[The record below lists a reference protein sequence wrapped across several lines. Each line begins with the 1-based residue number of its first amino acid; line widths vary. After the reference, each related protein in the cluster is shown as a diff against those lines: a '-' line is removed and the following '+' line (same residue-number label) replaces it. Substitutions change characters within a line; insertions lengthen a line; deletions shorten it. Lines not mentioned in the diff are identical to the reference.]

1 MISCYVMLTEKE
13 EGCYV
18 FRILMGYLF
27 LTNVLLV
34 LIQAEDVLTIFYDVL
49 ALQFVQQLDD
59 IAFRLARMDVF
70 GRRLQRA
77 CTAYW
82 FDAEFEYRKG
92 NYDVAFE
99 HLRHAV
105 ELDDRLPY
113 DEPWGWMV
121 PVRHVQPVAQCSK
134 DVRTKQFSLSGGGK
148 SEEI

>member
-1 MISCYVMLTEKE
+1 VNM
-13 EGCYV
+13 

-92 NYDVAFE
+92 ESLFYVFIIF
-99 HLRHAV
+99 L
-105 ELDDRLPY
+105 
-113 DEPWGWMV
+113 
-121 PVRHVQPVAQCSK
+121 
-134 DVRTKQFSLSGGGK
+134 FSLNHSQIMYQAVG
-148 SEEI
+148 SIRFSSSQYTS